1 MLKKGAKKMKKL
13 KWGILGPGNIAR
25 DFAQALNRVNGE
37 VYAVASRSKERAEK
51 FAKEN
56 NVKKA
61 YGSYDEI
68 IKDEDI
74 DVVYIATPHSNH
86 YEYIIKSLNNNK
98 HVLCEKAIT
107 VNQKELEEALKI
119 ARKKNLVLEE
129 AMTLF
134 HMPLYEKVI
143 KKINNEDL
151 GKVNM
156 VQVSFGSF
164 KEYDENN
171 RFFNLDLAGGAL
183 LDIGTYALS
192 FARYFLS
199 SMPEEILSTVKKSS
213 TGVDEQSG
221 IILKTKE
228 EEMAVISL
236 AFRSKMPKRGIVSC
250 DNGFITID
258 NFPRANKATINYL
271 DGTVEGIECGEEE
284 KALDYEVSF
293 MESRINENKDSK
305 SIELTYDVT
314 KIMNKLRK
322 DWEIIYPFEK

>member
-1 MLKKGAKKMKKL
+1 MKKL

-37 VYAVASRSKERAEK
+37 VYAVASRNKERAEK
-51 FAKEN
+51 FAREN

-68 IKDEDI
+68 IKDKDI

-107 VNQKELEEALKI
+107 VNERELEEALKI
-119 ARKKNLVLEE
+119 AREKNLVLEE

-151 GKVNM
+151 GKVNI

-199 SMPEEILSTVKKSS
+199 SMPEEILSTVKKAK

-228 EEMAVISL
+228 EEIATISL

-271 DGTVEGIECGEEE
+271 DGTVEVIECGEEE

-293 MESRINENKDSK
+293 MEEKINENKESN

-314 KIMNKLRK
+314 KIMNKVRK
-322 DWEIIYPFEK
+322 DWGIIYPFEK

>member
-1 MLKKGAKKMKKL
+1 MKKL

-37 VYAVASRSKERAEK
+37 VYAVASRNKERAEK
-51 FAKEN
+51 FAREN

-68 IKDEDI
+68 IKDKDI

-107 VNQKELEEALKI
+107 VNERELEEALKI
-119 ARKKNLVLEE
+119 ARENNLVLEE

-143 KKINNEDL
+143 NKINNEDL
-151 GKVNM
+151 GKVNI

-199 SMPEEILSTVKKSS
+199 SMPEEILSTVKKDK
-213 TGVDEQSG
+213 TGVDEESG

-228 EEMAVISL
+228 DEIATISL

-271 DGTVEGIECGEEE
+271 DGAVEVIECGEEE
-284 KALDYEVSF
+284 KALDYEVIF
-293 MESRINENKDSK
+293 MEERIKENKESN
-305 SIELTYDVT
+305 SIDLTYDVT
-314 KIMNKLRK
+314 KIMNKVRK
-322 DWEIIYPFEK
+322 DWGIVYPFEK

>member
-1 MLKKGAKKMKKL
+1 MKKL
-13 KWGILGPGNIAR
+13 KWGILGPGSIAR

-37 VYAVASRSKERAEK
+37 VYAVASRNKERAEK
-51 FAKEN
+51 FAREN

-68 IKDEDI
+68 IKDKDI

-107 VNQKELEEALKI
+107 VNERELEEALKI
-119 ARKKNLVLEE
+119 AREKNLVLEE

-143 KKINNEDL
+143 NKINKEDL

-199 SMPEEILSTVKKSS
+199 SMPEEILSTVKKAK
-213 TGVDEQSG
+213 TGVDEESG

-228 EEMAVISL
+228 DEIATISL

-271 DGTVEGIECGEEE
+271 DGAVEVIECGEEE
-284 KALDYEVSF
+284 KALDYEVIF
-293 MESRINENKDSK
+293 IEERIKENKESN
-305 SIELTYDVT
+305 SIDLTYDVT
-314 KIMNKLRK
+314 KIMNKVRK
-322 DWEIIYPFEK
+322 DWGIVYPFEK

>member
-1 MLKKGAKKMKKL
+1 MKKL
-13 KWGILGPGNIAR
+13 KWGILGPGSIAR

-37 VYAVASRSKERAEK
+37 VYAVASRNKERAKK
-51 FAKEN
+51 FAREN

-68 IKDEDI
+68 IKDKDI

-107 VNQKELEEALKI
+107 VNEKELEEALKI
-119 ARKKNLVLEE
+119 AREKNLVLEE

-143 KKINNEDL
+143 KKINKEDL

-199 SMPEEILSTVKKSS
+199 SMPEEILSTVKKAK
-213 TGVDEQSG
+213 TGVDEESG

-228 EEMAVISL
+228 DEIATISL

-271 DGTVEGIECGEEE
+271 DGKVEVIECGEEE
-284 KALDYEVSF
+284 KALDYEVIF
-293 MESRINENKDSK
+293 MEERINENKESNSLD
-305 SIELTYDVT
+305 LTYDVT
-314 KIMNKLRK
+314 KIMNKVRK
-322 DWEIIYPFEK
+322 DWGIIYPFEK

>member
-1 MLKKGAKKMKKL
+1 MKKL

-37 VYAVASRSKERAEK
+37 VYAVASRNKERAEK
-51 FAKEN
+51 FAREN

-68 IKDEDI
+68 IKDENI

-107 VNQKELEEALKI
+107 VNEKELEEALKI
-119 ARKKNLVLEE
+119 ARENNLVLEE

-199 SMPEEILSTVKKSS
+199 SMPEEILSTVKKAK
-213 TGVDEQSG
+213 TGVDEESG

-228 EEMAVISL
+228 DEIATISL

-271 DGTVEGIECGEEE
+271 DGKVEVIECGEEE
-284 KALDYEVSF
+284 KALDYEVIF
-293 MESRINENKDSK
+293 MEERIKENKESN
-305 SIELTYDVT
+305 SIDLTYDVT
-314 KIMNKLRK
+314 KIMNKVRK
-322 DWEIIYPFEK
+322 DWGIVYPFEK

>member
-1 MLKKGAKKMKKL
+1 MKKL
-13 KWGILGPGNIAR
+13 KWGILGPGSIAR

-37 VYAVASRSKERAEK
+37 VYAVASRNKERAEK
-51 FAKEN
+51 FAREN

-68 IKDEDI
+68 IKDKDI

-107 VNQKELEEALKI
+107 VNERELEEALKI
-119 ARKKNLVLEE
+119 AREKNLVLEE

-143 KKINNEDL
+143 KKINKEDL

-199 SMPEEILSTVKKSS
+199 SMPEEILSTVKKAK
-213 TGVDEQSG
+213 TGVDEKSG

-228 EEMAVISL
+228 DEIATISL

-271 DGTVEGIECGEEE
+271 DGKVKVIECGEEE
-284 KALDYEVSF
+284 KALDYEVIF
-293 MESRINENKDSK
+293 MEEKINENKESNSLD
-305 SIELTYDVT
+305 LTYDVT
-314 KIMNKLRK
+314 KIMNKVRK
-322 DWEIIYPFEK
+322 DWGIIYPFEK

>member
-1 MLKKGAKKMKKL
+1 MKKL
-13 KWGILGPGNIAR
+13 KWGILGPGSIAR

-37 VYAVASRSKERAEK
+37 VYAVASRNKERAEK
-51 FAKEN
+51 FAREN

-68 IKDEDI
+68 IKDKDI

-107 VNQKELEEALKI
+107 VNERELEEALKI
-119 ARKKNLVLEE
+119 AREKNLVLEE

-143 KKINNEDL
+143 KKINKEDL

-199 SMPEEILSTVKKSS
+199 SMPEEILSTVKKAK
-213 TGVDEQSG
+213 TGVDEESG

-228 EEMAVISL
+228 DEIATISL

-271 DGTVEGIECGEEE
+271 DGTVEVIECGEEE
-284 KALDYEVSF
+284 KALDYEVIF
-293 MESRINENKDSK
+293 MEEKINENKESN
-305 SIELTYDVT
+305 SIELTYDVI
-314 KIMNKLRK
+314 KIMNKVRK
-322 DWEIIYPFEK
+322 DWGILYPFEK

>member
-1 MLKKGAKKMKKL
+1 MKKL

-37 VYAVASRSKERAEK
+37 VYAVASRNKERAEK
-51 FAKEN
+51 FAREN

-68 IKDEDI
+68 IKDKDI

-107 VNQKELEEALKI
+107 VNERELEEALKI
-119 ARKKNLVLEE
+119 AREKNLVLEE

-143 KKINNEDL
+143 KKINKEDL

-192 FARYFLS
+192 FVRYFLS
-199 SMPEEILSTVKKSS
+199 SMPEEILSTVKKAK
-213 TGVDEQSG
+213 TGVDEESG

-228 EEMAVISL
+228 DEIATISL

-258 NFPRANKATINYL
+258 NFPRANTATINYL
-271 DGTVEGIECGEEE
+271 DGTVEVIECGEEE
-284 KALDYEVSF
+284 KALDYEVIF
-293 MESRINENKDSK
+293 MEEKINENKESN
-305 SIELTYDVT
+305 SIELTYDVI
-314 KIMNKLRK
+314 KIMNKVRK
-322 DWEIIYPFEK
+322 DWGILYPFEK

>member
-1 MLKKGAKKMKKL
+1 MKKL

-37 VYAVASRSKERAEK
+37 VYAVASRNKERAEK
-51 FAKEN
+51 FAREN

-68 IKDEDI
+68 IKDKDI

-107 VNQKELEEALKI
+107 VNERELEEALKI
-119 ARKKNLVLEE
+119 AREKNLVLEE

-143 KKINNEDL
+143 KKINKEDL

-192 FARYFLS
+192 FVRYFLS
-199 SMPEEILSTVKKSS
+199 SMPEEILSTVKKAK
-213 TGVDEQSG
+213 TGVDEESG

-228 EEMAVISL
+228 DEIATISL

-271 DGTVEGIECGEEE
+271 DGTVEVIECGEEE
-284 KALDYEVSF
+284 KALDYEVIF
-293 MESRINENKDSK
+293 MEEKINENKESN
-305 SIELTYDVT
+305 SLELTYDVT
-314 KIMNKLRK
+314 KIMNKVRK
-322 DWEIIYPFEK
+322 DWGIVYPFEK

>member
-1 MLKKGAKKMKKL
+1 MKKL
-13 KWGILGPGNIAR
+13 KWGILGPGSIAR

-37 VYAVASRSKERAEK
+37 VYAVASRNKERAEK
-51 FAKEN
+51 FAREN

-68 IKDEDI
+68 IKDKDI

-107 VNQKELEEALKI
+107 VNERELEEALKI
-119 ARKKNLVLEE
+119 AREKNLVLEE

-143 KKINNEDL
+143 KKISKEDL

-183 LDIGTYALS
+183 LDIGTYALA

-199 SMPEEILSTVKKSS
+199 SMPEEILSTVKKAK
-213 TGVDEQSG
+213 TGVDEKSG

-228 EEMAVISL
+228 DEIATISL

-271 DGTVEGIECGEEE
+271 DGTVEVIECGEEE
-284 KALDYEVSF
+284 KALDYEVIF
-293 MESRINENKDSK
+293 MEEKINKNKESNSLD
-305 SIELTYDVT
+305 LTYDVT
-314 KIMNKLRK
+314 KIMNKVRK
-322 DWEIIYPFEK
+322 DWGILYPFEK

>member
-1 MLKKGAKKMKKL
+1 MKKL

-37 VYAVASRSKERAEK
+37 VYAVASRNKERAEK
-51 FAKEN
+51 FAREN

-68 IKDEDI
+68 IKDKDI

-107 VNQKELEEALKI
+107 VNERELEEALKI
-119 ARKKNLVLEE
+119 AREKNLVLEE

-143 KKINNEDL
+143 KKINKEDL

-199 SMPEEILSTVKKSS
+199 SMPEEILSTVKKAK
-213 TGVDEQSG
+213 TGVDEESG

-228 EEMAVISL
+228 DEIATISL

-271 DGTVEGIECGEEE
+271 DGKVEVIECGEEE
-284 KALDYEVSF
+284 KALDYEVIF
-293 MESRINENKDSK
+293 MEEKIKGNKESN

-314 KIMNKLRK
+314 KIMNKVRK
-322 DWEIIYPFEK
+322 DWGIVYPFEK

>member
-1 MLKKGAKKMKKL
+1 MKKL

-37 VYAVASRSKERAEK
+37 VYAVASRNKERAEK
-51 FAKEN
+51 FAREN

-107 VNQKELEEALKI
+107 VNEKELEEALKI
-119 ARKKNLVLEE
+119 AREKNLVLEE

-199 SMPEEILSTVKKSS
+199 SMPEEILSTVKKAK
-213 TGVDEQSG
+213 TGVDEESG

-228 EEMAVISL
+228 DEIATISL

-271 DGTVEGIECGEEE
+271 DGAVEVIECGEEE
-284 KALDYEVSF
+284 KALDYEVIF
-293 MESRINENKDSK
+293 MEERIKENKESN

-314 KIMNKLRK
+314 KIMNKVRK
-322 DWEIIYPFEK
+322 DWGIVYPFEK

>member
-1 MLKKGAKKMKKL
+1 MKKL
-13 KWGILGPGNIAR
+13 KWGILGPGSIAR

-37 VYAVASRSKERAEK
+37 VYAVASRNKERAEK
-51 FAKEN
+51 FAREN

-68 IKDEDI
+68 IKDKDI

-107 VNQKELEEALKI
+107 VNERELEEALKI
-119 ARKKNLVLEE
+119 ARENNLVLEE

-151 GKVNM
+151 GKVNI

-199 SMPEEILSTVKKSS
+199 SMPEEILSTVKKAK
-213 TGVDEQSG
+213 TGVDEESG

-228 EEMAVISL
+228 DEIATISL

-271 DGTVEGIECGEEE
+271 DGAVEVIECGEEE
-284 KALDYEVSF
+284 KALDYEVIF
-293 MESRINENKDSK
+293 MEEKINENKESN
-305 SIELTYDVT
+305 SIDLTYDVT
-314 KIMNKLRK
+314 KIMNKVRK
-322 DWEIIYPFEK
+322 DWGIVYPFEK

>member
-1 MLKKGAKKMKKL
+1 MKKL

-37 VYAVASRSKERAEK
+37 VYAVASRNKERAEK
-51 FAKEN
+51 FAREN

-68 IKDEDI
+68 IKDENI

-107 VNQKELEEALKI
+107 VNEKELEEALKI
-119 ARKKNLVLEE
+119 AREKNLVLEE

-199 SMPEEILSTVKKSS
+199 SMPEEILSTVKKAK
-213 TGVDEQSG
+213 TGVDEESG

-228 EEMAVISL
+228 EEIATISL

-271 DGTVEGIECGEEE
+271 DGAVEVIECGEEE
-284 KALDYEVSF
+284 KALDYEVIF
-293 MESRINENKDSK
+293 MEERIKENKESN
-305 SIELTYDVT
+305 SIDLTYDVT
-314 KIMNKLRK
+314 KIMNKVRK
-322 DWEIIYPFEK
+322 DWGILYPFEK

>member
-1 MLKKGAKKMKKL
+1 MKKL
-13 KWGILGPGNIAR
+13 KWGILGPGSIAR

-37 VYAVASRSKERAEK
+37 VYAVASRNKERAEK
-51 FAKEN
+51 FAREN

-68 IKDEDI
+68 IKDKDI

-107 VNQKELEEALKI
+107 VNERELEEALKI
-119 ARKKNLVLEE
+119 AREKNLVLEE

-143 KKINNEDL
+143 KKINKEDL

-199 SMPEEILSTVKKSS
+199 SMPEEILSTVKKAK
-213 TGVDEQSG
+213 TGVDEESG

-228 EEMAVISL
+228 DEIATISL

-271 DGTVEGIECGEEE
+271 DGTVEVIECGEEE
-284 KALDYEVSF
+284 KALDYEVIF
-293 MESRINENKDSK
+293 MEERINENKESN
-305 SIELTYDVT
+305 SIDLTYDVT
-314 KIMNKLRK
+314 KIMNKVRK
-322 DWEIIYPFEK
+322 DWGIVYPFEK

>member
-1 MLKKGAKKMKKL
+1 MKKL

-37 VYAVASRSKERAEK
+37 VYAVASRNKERAEK
-51 FAKEN
+51 FAREN

-68 IKDEDI
+68 IKDENI

-107 VNQKELEEALKI
+107 VNEKELEEALKI
-119 ARKKNLVLEE
+119 AREKNLVLEE

-151 GKVNM
+151 GKVKM

-199 SMPEEILSTVKKSS
+199 SMPEEILSTVKKAK
-213 TGVDEQSG
+213 TGVDEESG

-228 EEMAVISL
+228 DEIATISL

-271 DGTVEGIECGEEE
+271 DGAVEVIECGEEE
-284 KALDYEVSF
+284 KALDYEVIF
-293 MESRINENKDSK
+293 MEERIKENKESN
-305 SIELTYDVT
+305 SIDLTYDVT
-314 KIMNKLRK
+314 KIMNKVRK
-322 DWEIIYPFEK
+322 DWGIVYPFEK

>member
-1 MLKKGAKKMKKL
+1 MKKL
-13 KWGILGPGNIAR
+13 KWGILGPGSIAR

-37 VYAVASRSKERAEK
+37 VYAVASRNKERAEK
-51 FAKEN
+51 FAREN

-68 IKDEDI
+68 IKDKDI

-107 VNQKELEEALKI
+107 VNERELEEALKI
-119 ARKKNLVLEE
+119 AREKNLVLEE

-143 KKINNEDL
+143 KKINKEDL

-164 KEYDENN
+164 KEYDEKN

-199 SMPEEILSTVKKSS
+199 SMPEEILSTVKKAK
-213 TGVDEQSG
+213 TGVDEESG
-221 IILKTKE
+221 IILKTRE
-228 EEMAVISL
+228 DEIATISL

-271 DGTVEGIECGEEE
+271 DGKVEVIECGEEE
-284 KALDYEVSF
+284 KALDYEVIF
-293 MESRINENKDSK
+293 MEEKINENKESNSLD
-305 SIELTYDVT
+305 LTYDVT
-314 KIMNKLRK
+314 KIMNKVRK
-322 DWEIIYPFEK
+322 DWGIVYPFEK

>member
-1 MLKKGAKKMKKL
+1 MKKL
-13 KWGILGPGNIAR
+13 KWGILGPGSIAR

-37 VYAVASRSKERAEK
+37 VYAVASRNKERAEK
-51 FAKEN
+51 FAREN

-68 IKDEDI
+68 IKDKDI

-107 VNQKELEEALKI
+107 VNERELEEALKI
-119 ARKKNLVLEE
+119 AREKNLVLEE

-143 KKINNEDL
+143 KKINKEDL

-183 LDIGTYALS
+183 LDVGTYALS

-199 SMPEEILSTVKKSS
+199 SMPEEILSTVKKAK
-213 TGVDEQSG
+213 TGVDEKSG

-228 EEMAVISL
+228 DEIATISL

-271 DGTVEGIECGEEE
+271 DGKVEVIECGEEE
-284 KALDYEVSF
+284 KALDYEVIF
-293 MESRINENKDSK
+293 MEEKINENKESNSLD
-305 SIELTYDVT
+305 LTYDVT
-314 KIMNKLRK
+314 KIMNKVRK
-322 DWEIIYPFEK
+322 DWGILYPFEK

>member
-1 MLKKGAKKMKKL
+1 MKKL
-13 KWGILGPGNIAR
+13 KWGILGPGSIAR

-37 VYAVASRSKERAEK
+37 VYAVASRNKERAEK
-51 FAKEN
+51 FAREN

-68 IKDEDI
+68 IKDKDI

-107 VNQKELEEALKI
+107 VNERELEEALKI
-119 ARKKNLVLEE
+119 ARENNLVLEE

-151 GKVNM
+151 GKVNI

-199 SMPEEILSTVKKSS
+199 SMPEEILSTVKKAK
-213 TGVDEQSG
+213 TGVDEESG

-228 EEMAVISL
+228 DEIATISL

-271 DGTVEGIECGEEE
+271 DGAVEVIECGEEE
-284 KALDYEVSF
+284 KALDYEVIF
-293 MESRINENKDSK
+293 MEERIKENKESN
-305 SIELTYDVT
+305 SIDLTYDVT
-314 KIMNKLRK
+314 KIMNKVRK
-322 DWEIIYPFEK
+322 DWGILYPFEK

>member
-1 MLKKGAKKMKKL
+1 MKKL
-13 KWGILGPGNIAR
+13 KWGILGPGSIAR

-37 VYAVASRSKERAEK
+37 VYAVASRNKERAEK
-51 FAKEN
+51 FAREN

-68 IKDEDI
+68 IKDKDI

-107 VNQKELEEALKI
+107 VNERELEEALKI
-119 ARKKNLVLEE
+119 AREKNLVLEE

-143 KKINNEDL
+143 KKINKKDL

-199 SMPEEILSTVKKSS
+199 SMPEEILSTVKKAK
-213 TGVDEQSG
+213 TGVDEESG

-228 EEMAVISL
+228 DEIATISL

-271 DGTVEGIECGEEE
+271 DGKVEVIECGEEE
-284 KALDYEVSF
+284 KALDYEVIF
-293 MESRINENKDSK
+293 MEEKINGNKESNSLD
-305 SIELTYDVT
+305 LTYDVT
-314 KIMNKLRK
+314 KIMNKVRK
-322 DWEIIYPFEK
+322 DWGILYPFEK

>member
-1 MLKKGAKKMKKL
+1 MKKL

-37 VYAVASRSKERAEK
+37 VYAVASRNKERAEK
-51 FAKEN
+51 FAREN

-68 IKDEDI
+68 IKDENI

-107 VNQKELEEALKI
+107 VNEKELEEALKI
-119 ARKKNLVLEE
+119 AREKNLVLEE

-199 SMPEEILSTVKKSS
+199 SMPEEILSTVKKAK
-213 TGVDEQSG
+213 TGVDEESG

-228 EEMAVISL
+228 DEIATISL

-271 DGTVEGIECGEEE
+271 DGTVEVIECGEEE
-284 KALDYEVSF
+284 KALDYEVIF
-293 MESRINENKDSK
+293 MEERIKENKESN
-305 SIELTYDVT
+305 SIDLTYDVT
-314 KIMNKLRK
+314 KIMNKVRK
-322 DWEIIYPFEK
+322 DWGILYPFEK

>member
-1 MLKKGAKKMKKL
+1 MKKL

-37 VYAVASRSKERAEK
+37 VYAVASRNKERAEK
-51 FAKEN
+51 FAREN

-68 IKDEDI
+68 IKDENI

-107 VNQKELEEALKI
+107 VNERELEEALKI
-119 ARKKNLVLEE
+119 AREKNLVLEE

-143 KKINNEDL
+143 KKINKEDL

-199 SMPEEILSTVKKSS
+199 SMPEEILSTVKKAK

-228 EEMAVISL
+228 EEIATISL

-271 DGTVEGIECGEEE
+271 DGTVEVIECGEEE

-293 MESRINENKDSK
+293 MEEKINENKESN

-314 KIMNKLRK
+314 KIMNKVRK
-322 DWEIIYPFEK
+322 DWGIIYPFEK

>member
-1 MLKKGAKKMKKL
+1 MKKL

-37 VYAVASRSKERAEK
+37 VYAVASRNKERAEK
-51 FAKEN
+51 FAREN

-68 IKDEDI
+68 IKDKDI

-107 VNQKELEEALKI
+107 VNERELEEALKI
-119 ARKKNLVLEE
+119 AREKNLVLEE

-134 HMPLYEKVI
+134 HMPVYEKVI
-143 KKINNEDL
+143 KKINKKDL

-199 SMPEEILSTVKKSS
+199 SMPEEILSTVKKAK
-213 TGVDEQSG
+213 TGVDEESG

-228 EEMAVISL
+228 DEIATISL

-271 DGTVEGIECGEEE
+271 DGAVEVIECGEEE
-284 KALDYEVSF
+284 KALDYEVIF
-293 MESRINENKDSK
+293 MEEKINENKESN

-314 KIMNKLRK
+314 KIMNKVRK
-322 DWEIIYPFEK
+322 DWGILYPFEK

>member
-1 MLKKGAKKMKKL
+1 MKKL

-37 VYAVASRSKERAEK
+37 VYAVASRNKERAEK
-51 FAKEN
+51 FAREN

-68 IKDEDI
+68 IKDKDI

-107 VNQKELEEALKI
+107 VNERELEEALKI
-119 ARKKNLVLEE
+119 AREKNLVLEE

-143 KKINNEDL
+143 KKINKEDL

-199 SMPEEILSTVKKSS
+199 SMPEEILSTVKKAK
-213 TGVDEQSG
+213 TGVDEESG

-228 EEMAVISL
+228 DEIATISL

-271 DGTVEGIECGEEE
+271 DGTVEVIECGEEE
-284 KALDYEVSF
+284 KALDYEVIF
-293 MESRINENKDSK
+293 MEEKINENKESN

-314 KIMNKLRK
+314 KIMNKVRK
-322 DWEIIYPFEK
+322 DWGIVYPFEK

>member
-1 MLKKGAKKMKKL
+1 MKKL

-37 VYAVASRSKERAEK
+37 VYAVASRNKERAEK
-51 FAKEN
+51 FAREN

-68 IKDEDI
+68 IKDKDI

-107 VNQKELEEALKI
+107 VNERELEEALKI
-119 ARKKNLVLEE
+119 AREKNLVLEE

-143 KKINNEDL
+143 KKINKEDL

-192 FARYFLS
+192 FARYFLA
-199 SMPEEILSTVKKSS
+199 SMPEEILSTVKKAK
-213 TGVDEQSG
+213 TGVDEESG

-228 EEMAVISL
+228 DEIATISL

-271 DGTVEGIECGEEE
+271 DGKVEVIECGEEE
-284 KALDYEVSF
+284 KALDYEVIF
-293 MESRINENKDSK
+293 MEEKINENKESN

-314 KIMNKLRK
+314 KIMSKVRK
-322 DWEIIYPFEK
+322 DWGIVYPFEK

>member
-1 MLKKGAKKMKKL
+1 MKKL

-37 VYAVASRSKERAEK
+37 VYAVASRNKERAEQ
-51 FAKEN
+51 FAREN

-68 IKDEDI
+68 IKDKDI

-107 VNQKELEEALKI
+107 VNEKELEEALKI
-119 ARKKNLVLEE
+119 AREKNLVLEE

-143 KKINNEDL
+143 KKINKEDL

-199 SMPEEILSTVKKSS
+199 SMPEEILSTVKKAK

-228 EEMAVISL
+228 DEIATISL

-271 DGTVEGIECGEEE
+271 DGTVEVIECGEEE
-284 KALDYEVSF
+284 KALDYEVIF
-293 MESRINENKDSK
+293 MEEKINENKESN
-305 SIELTYDVT
+305 SLELTYDVT
-314 KIMNKLRK
+314 KIMNKVRK
-322 DWEIIYPFEK
+322 DWGIVYPFEK

>member
-1 MLKKGAKKMKKL
+1 MKKL
-13 KWGILGPGNIAR
+13 KWGILGPGSIAR

-37 VYAVASRSKERAEK
+37 VYAVASRNKERAEK
-51 FAKEN
+51 FAREN

-68 IKDEDI
+68 IKDKDI

-107 VNQKELEEALKI
+107 VNERELEEALKI
-119 ARKKNLVLEE
+119 AREKNLVLEE

-143 KKINNEDL
+143 KKINKEDL

-199 SMPEEILSTVKKSS
+199 SMPEEILSTVKKAK
-213 TGVDEQSG
+213 TGVDEESG

-228 EEMAVISL
+228 DEIATISL

-271 DGTVEGIECGEEE
+271 DGTVEVIECGEEE
-284 KALDYEVSF
+284 KALDYEVIF
-293 MESRINENKDSK
+293 MEERIKENKESN
-305 SIELTYDVT
+305 SIDLTYDVT
-314 KIMNKLRK
+314 KIMNKVRK
-322 DWEIIYPFEK
+322 DWGIVYPFEK

>member
-1 MLKKGAKKMKKL
+1 MKKL

-37 VYAVASRSKERAEK
+37 VYAVASRNKERAEK
-51 FAKEN
+51 FAREN

-68 IKDEDI
+68 IKDKDI

-107 VNQKELEEALKI
+107 VNERELEEALKI
-119 ARKKNLVLEE
+119 AREKNLVLEE

-143 KKINNEDL
+143 KKINKEDL

-199 SMPEEILSTVKKSS
+199 SMPEEILSTVKKAK
-213 TGVDEQSG
+213 TGVDEESG

-228 EEMAVISL
+228 DEIATISL

-271 DGTVEGIECGEEE
+271 DGKVEVIECGEEE
-284 KALDYEVSF
+284 KALDYEVIF
-293 MESRINENKDSK
+293 MEEKINENKESNSLD
-305 SIELTYDVT
+305 LTYDVT
-314 KIMNKLRK
+314 KIMNKVRK
-322 DWEIIYPFEK
+322 DWGILYPFEK

>member
-1 MLKKGAKKMKKL
+1 MKKL

-37 VYAVASRSKERAEK
+37 VYAVASRNKERAEK
-51 FAKEN
+51 FAREN

-68 IKDEDI
+68 IKDKDI

-107 VNQKELEEALKI
+107 VNERELEEALKI
-119 ARKKNLVLEE
+119 AREKNLVLEE

-143 KKINNEDL
+143 KKINKEDL

-199 SMPEEILSTVKKSS
+199 SMPEEILSTVKKAK
-213 TGVDEQSG
+213 TGVDEESG

-228 EEMAVISL
+228 DEIATISL

-271 DGTVEGIECGEEE
+271 DGTVEVIECGEEE
-284 KALDYEVSF
+284 KALDYEVIF
-293 MESRINENKDSK
+293 MEEKINENKESN
-305 SIELTYDVT
+305 SIDLTYDVT
-314 KIMNKLRK
+314 KIMNKVRK
-322 DWEIIYPFEK
+322 DWGIVYPFEK

>member
-1 MLKKGAKKMKKL
+1 MKKL
-13 KWGILGPGNIAR
+13 KWGILGPGSIAR

-37 VYAVASRSKERAEK
+37 VYAVASRNKERAEK
-51 FAKEN
+51 FAREN

-68 IKDEDI
+68 IKDKDI

-107 VNQKELEEALKI
+107 VNERELEEALKI
-119 ARKKNLVLEE
+119 AREKNLVLEE

-143 KKINNEDL
+143 KKINKKDL

-199 SMPEEILSTVKKSS
+199 SMPEEILSTVKKAK
-213 TGVDEQSG
+213 TGVDEESG

-228 EEMAVISL
+228 DEIATISL

-271 DGTVEGIECGEEE
+271 DGAVEVIECGEEE
-284 KALDYEVSF
+284 KALDYEVIF
-293 MESRINENKDSK
+293 MEEKINENKESN

-314 KIMNKLRK
+314 KIMNKVRK
-322 DWEIIYPFEK
+322 DWGILYPFEK

>member
-1 MLKKGAKKMKKL
+1 MKKL
-13 KWGILGPGNIAR
+13 KWGILGPGSIAR

-37 VYAVASRSKERAEK
+37 VYAVASRNKERAEK
-51 FAKEN
+51 FAGEN

-68 IKDEDI
+68 IKDKDI

-107 VNQKELEEALKI
+107 VNERELEEALKI
-119 ARKKNLVLEE
+119 AREKNLVLEE

-143 KKINNEDL
+143 KKINKEDL

-183 LDIGTYALS
+183 LDIGTYAYPLQDIS
-192 FARYFLS
+192 YLVCQR
-199 SMPEEILSTVKKSS
+199 KS
-213 TGVDEQSG
+213 
-221 IILKTKE
+221 
-228 EEMAVISL
+228 
-236 AFRSKMPKRGIVSC
+236 
-250 DNGFITID
+250 
-258 NFPRANKATINYL
+258 
-271 DGTVEGIECGEEE
+271 
-284 KALDYEVSF
+284 
-293 MESRINENKDSK
+293 
-305 SIELTYDVT
+305 
-314 KIMNKLRK
+314 
-322 DWEIIYPFEK
+322 

>member
-1 MLKKGAKKMKKL
+1 MKKL

-37 VYAVASRSKERAEK
+37 VYAVASRNKERAEK
-51 FAKEN
+51 FAREN

-68 IKDEDI
+68 IKDKDI

-107 VNQKELEEALKI
+107 VNERELEEALKI
-119 ARKKNLVLEE
+119 AREKNLVLEE

-143 KKINNEDL
+143 KKINKEDL

-192 FARYFLS
+192 FARYFLA
-199 SMPEEILSTVKKSS
+199 SMPEEILSTVKKAK
-213 TGVDEQSG
+213 TGVDEESG

-228 EEMAVISL
+228 DEIATISL

-271 DGTVEGIECGEEE
+271 DGKVEVIECGEEE
-284 KALDYEVSF
+284 KALDYEVIF
-293 MESRINENKDSK
+293 MEERIKENKESN

-314 KIMNKLRK
+314 KIMNKVRK
-322 DWEIIYPFEK
+322 DWGIVYPFEK

>member
-1 MLKKGAKKMKKL
+1 MKKL

-37 VYAVASRSKERAEK
+37 VYAVASRNKERAEK
-51 FAKEN
+51 FAREN

-68 IKDEDI
+68 IKDKDI

-107 VNQKELEEALKI
+107 VNERELEEALKI
-119 ARKKNLVLEE
+119 AREKNLVLEE

-199 SMPEEILSTVKKSS
+199 SMPEEILSTVKKAK
-213 TGVDEQSG
+213 TGVDEESG

-228 EEMAVISL
+228 DEIATISL

-271 DGTVEGIECGEEE
+271 DGKVEVIECGEEE
-284 KALDYEVSF
+284 KALDYEVIF
-293 MESRINENKDSK
+293 MEEKINENKESN

-314 KIMNKLRK
+314 KIMSKVRK
-322 DWEIIYPFEK
+322 DWGIVYPFEK

>member
-1 MLKKGAKKMKKL
+1 MKKL

-25 DFAQALNRVNGE
+25 DFAQALNRVNWE
-37 VYAVASRSKERAEK
+37 VYAVASRNKERAEK
-51 FAKEN
+51 FAREN

-68 IKDEDI
+68 IKDKDI

-86 YEYIIKSLNNNK
+86 YEYIIKSLNNNN

-107 VNQKELEEALKI
+107 VNEKELEEALKI
-119 ARKKNLVLEE
+119 AREKNLVLEE

-199 SMPEEILSTVKKSS
+199 SMPEEILSTVKKAK
-213 TGVDEQSG
+213 TGVDEESG

-228 EEMAVISL
+228 DEIATISL

-271 DGTVEGIECGEEE
+271 DGAVEVIECGEEE
-284 KALDYEVSF
+284 KALDYEVIF
-293 MESRINENKDSK
+293 MEERIKENKESN
-305 SIELTYDVT
+305 SIDLTYDVT
-314 KIMNKLRK
+314 KIMNKVRK
-322 DWEIIYPFEK
+322 DWGIVYPFEK

>member
-1 MLKKGAKKMKKL
+1 MKKL

-37 VYAVASRSKERAEK
+37 VYAVASRNKERAEK
-51 FAKEN
+51 FAREN

-68 IKDEDI
+68 IKDKDI

-107 VNQKELEEALKI
+107 VNERELEEALKI
-119 ARKKNLVLEE
+119 AREKNLVLEE

-143 KKINNEDL
+143 KKINKEDL

-199 SMPEEILSTVKKSS
+199 SMPEEILSTVKKAK
-213 TGVDEQSG
+213 TGVDEKSG

-228 EEMAVISL
+228 DEIATISL

-258 NFPRANKATINYL
+258 NFPRANKATIDYL
-271 DGTVEGIECGEEE
+271 DGKVEVIECGEEE
-284 KALDYEVSF
+284 KALDYEVIF
-293 MESRINENKDSK
+293 MEERIKENKESN
-305 SIELTYDVT
+305 SLELTYDVT
-314 KIMNKLRK
+314 KIMNKVRK
-322 DWEIIYPFEK
+322 DWGIFYPFENN

>member
-1 MLKKGAKKMKKL
+1 MKKL
-13 KWGILGPGNIAR
+13 KWGILGPGSIAR
-25 DFAQALNRVNGE
+25 DFAQALNRVNGD
-37 VYAVASRSKERAEK
+37 VYAVASRNKERAEK
-51 FAKEN
+51 FAREN

-68 IKDEDI
+68 IKDKDI

-107 VNQKELEEALKI
+107 VNERELEEALKI
-119 ARKKNLVLEE
+119 ARENNLVLEE

-199 SMPEEILSTVKKSS
+199 SMPEEILSTVKKAK
-213 TGVDEQSG
+213 TGVDEESG

-228 EEMAVISL
+228 DEIATISL

-271 DGTVEGIECGEEE
+271 DGKVEVIECGEEE
-284 KALDYEVSF
+284 KALDYEVIF
-293 MESRINENKDSK
+293 MEEKINENKESN
-305 SIELTYDVT
+305 SLELTYDVT
-314 KIMNKLRK
+314 KIMNKVRK
-322 DWEIIYPFEK
+322 DWGILYPFEK

>member
-1 MLKKGAKKMKKL
+1 MKKL
-13 KWGILGPGNIAR
+13 KWGILGPGSIAR

-37 VYAVASRSKERAEK
+37 VYAVASRNKERAEK
-51 FAKEN
+51 FAREN

-68 IKDEDI
+68 IKDKDI

-107 VNQKELEEALKI
+107 VNERELEEALKI
-119 ARKKNLVLEE
+119 AREKNLVLEE

-143 KKINNEDL
+143 KKINKEDL

-199 SMPEEILSTVKKSS
+199 SMPEEILSTVKKAK
-213 TGVDEQSG
+213 TGVDEESG

-228 EEMAVISL
+228 DEIATISL
-236 AFRSKMPKRGIVSC
+236 AFRSKIPKRGIVSC

-271 DGTVEGIECGEEE
+271 DGKVEVIECGEEE
-284 KALDYEVSF
+284 KALDYEVIF
-293 MESRINENKDSK
+293 MEEKINENKESN
-305 SIELTYDVT
+305 SIDLTYDVT
-314 KIMNKLRK
+314 KIMNKVRK
-322 DWEIIYPFEK
+322 DWGIIYPFEK

>member
-1 MLKKGAKKMKKL
+1 MKKL
-13 KWGILGPGNIAR
+13 KWGILGPGSIAR

-37 VYAVASRSKERAEK
+37 VYAVASRNKERAEK
-51 FAKEN
+51 FAREN

-68 IKDEDI
+68 IKDKDI

-107 VNQKELEEALKI
+107 VNERELEEALKI
-119 ARKKNLVLEE
+119 ARENNLVLEE

-199 SMPEEILSTVKKSS
+199 SMPEEILSTVKKAK
-213 TGVDEQSG
+213 TGVDEESG

-228 EEMAVISL
+228 DEIATISL

-271 DGTVEGIECGEEE
+271 DGAVEVIECGEEE
-284 KALDYEVSF
+284 KALDYEVIF
-293 MESRINENKDSK
+293 MEERIKENKESN

-314 KIMNKLRK
+314 KIMNKVRK
-322 DWEIIYPFEK
+322 DWGIVYPFEK

>member
-1 MLKKGAKKMKKL
+1 MKKL
-13 KWGILGPGNIAR
+13 KWGILGPGSIAR

-37 VYAVASRSKERAEK
+37 VYAVASRNKERAEK
-51 FAKEN
+51 FAREN

-68 IKDEDI
+68 IKDKDI

-107 VNQKELEEALKI
+107 VNEKELEEALKI
-119 ARKKNLVLEE
+119 AREKNLVLEE

-143 KKINNEDL
+143 KKINKEDL

-199 SMPEEILSTVKKSS
+199 SMPEEILSTVKKAK
-213 TGVDEQSG
+213 TGVDEESG

-228 EEMAVISL
+228 DEIATISL

-271 DGTVEGIECGEEE
+271 DGKVEVIECGEEE
-284 KALDYEVSF
+284 KALDYEVIF
-293 MESRINENKDSK
+293 MEEKINENKESNSLD
-305 SIELTYDVT
+305 LTYDVT
-314 KIMNKLRK
+314 KIMNKVRK
-322 DWEIIYPFEK
+322 DWGILYPFEK